1 MGEAQLQSPAN
12 SLTFPDGK
20 STTRR
25 RSSSSGSNSFE
36 FCVLRKANLLS
47 ADELFS
53 DGVLLPLYCPASPDL
68 IALGAEQQQ
77 SVSEPDHPHL
87 SGAEQPALGPDHSVS
102 SAAKQQPGLEF
113 ESAAVVG
120 SSSTASK
127 RWRNIF
133 KRVGNGGENTTDKK
147 GGFFGAHASE
157 RVLNINIWP
166 FRRSNSA
173 GNGGCAPAPGT
184 ASPKV
189 SSAPCSP
196 TDFHLKKSPVPRKA
210 RSNLAWPPRRS
221 TDCRTKS
228 GAGCKGWGKV
238 SPAAGDGCGGD
249 WYNKARVLTMK
260 ASDSPASGSGVSG
273 EGRRSNLGTLFST
286 KLYED

>member
-12 SLTFPDGK
+12 SLHGK
-20 STTRR
+20 S
-25 RSSSSGSNSFE
+25 SSNSFE
-36 FCVLRKANLLS
+36 FCVLRKSDLLS
-47 ADELFS
+47 ADQLFS
-53 DGVLLPLYCPASPDL
+53 HGVLLPLYCPASEHTQTR
-68 IALGAEQQQ
+68 AQQLQ
-77 SVSEPDHPHL
+77 LEPEPDH
-87 SGAEQPALGPDHSVS
+87 S
-102 SAAKQQPGLEF
+102 KQQPALEF

-120 SSSTASK
+120 SSTTASK

-133 KRVGNGGENTTDKK
+133 KRVGQNTGQKVVSRDKK
-147 GGFFGAHASE
+147 GGGFFGAHTSE

-173 GNGGCAPAPGT
+173 GNGACAPAPGT

-196 TDFHLKKSPVPRKA
+196 TDFKLKKVPTPKK
-210 RSNLAWPPRRS
+210 AWPPRRS

-228 GAGCKGWGKV
+228 GAGCNKDVGYKRWGKV

-260 ASDSPASGSGVSG
+260 ASDSPGSGGGVSG
-273 EGRRSNLGTLFST
+273 EGKRSNLGTLFS
-286 KLYED
+286 KQII